1 MLSISLLLIVDWP
14 PAGESALVPDCGRNR
29 MKRNRKKGDGGA
41 AAAVD
46 DLDHWQCIGLCRQDT
61 NTKKIRPEGAGKYI
75 PRGRIQPADG
85 WCSICPLKTWG
96 RSLGALKVTKVA
108 NQQTRGSRYPC
119 RAAAAAEV
127 AMLSD
132 DLSAGRP
139 SVAASRCRDRW
150 CKQPSNEN
158 PESPTRR
165 RRGIE
170 KPGPADAPAAPHQT
184 KDLGGRPSIRPLTHL
199 PPSFSRQA
207 PCCAAAAA
215 AAADANQRGAL
226 VSFFWWTPLKAGP
239 VGAHHPL
246 GALTCAV
253 FSYS

>member
-1 MLSISLLLIVDWP
+1 MHRP
-14 PAGESALVPDCGRNR
+14 VPTG
-29 MKRNRKKGDGGA
+29 
-41 AAAVD
+41 
-46 DLDHWQCIGLCRQDT
+46 HEH
-61 NTKKIRPEGAGKYI
+61 KKIRPEGAGKYI

-215 AAADANQRGAL
+215 AADANQRGAL